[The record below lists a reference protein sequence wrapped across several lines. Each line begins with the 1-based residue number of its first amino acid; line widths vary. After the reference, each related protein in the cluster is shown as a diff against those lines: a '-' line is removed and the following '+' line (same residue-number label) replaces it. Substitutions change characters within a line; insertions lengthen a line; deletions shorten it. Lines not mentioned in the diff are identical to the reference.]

1 MHFHISCGTIRKPT
15 LPSFR
20 KTEHFLIKDA
30 KILDLNVHGLDH
42 LKWWLGAIPNAK
54 DRINTPQIDFEINT
68 DASKTEWGAMDG
80 SNFT

>member
-1 MHFHISCGTIRKPT
+1 MH
-15 LPSFR
+15 
-20 KTEHFLIKDA
+20 
-30 KILDLNVHGLDH
+30 LNVHGLDH